1 MKDNEINLDM
11 TDADPRNVQI
21 NNNNNEKTN
30 NKDNKDNKP
39 PEANKIADIKQN
51 IVQGA
56 FQSAAVETSDNIFQ
70 KVSIGF
76 DFLKKYFDLDTADF
90 FKRFLQAIIPFN
102 PMFYKS
108 IELTPDLWGPIW
120 IYTTLI
126 FIIAA
131 CGSLSKYLSNDVINV
146 SFFQEFI
153 PIAAAFV
160 YGLGFILPL
169 VLFILM
175 KIFGTASSYATIVCI
190 YGYSMGI
197 YLPVIIACTV
207 PIGVSK

>member
-1 MKDNEINLDM
+1 MKDNEINLEM
-11 TDADPRNVQI
+11 TDDDPRNVQI
-21 NNNNNEKTN
+21 NSNTNEKNVSDNNNK
-30 NKDNKDNKP
+30 
-39 PEANKIADIKQN
+39 IKQPEQN
-51 IVQGA
+51 KKEEIKQKIIQGA

-76 DFLKKYFDLDTADF
+76 DFLKKYFDIDTADF
-90 FKRFLQAIIPFN
+90 FKRLLQAIVPFN

-108 IELTPDLWGPIW
+108 IELTPDLWGPVW

-131 CGSLSKYLSNDVINV
+131 CGSISKYLNNDVINV

-153 PIAAAFV
+153 PIAAAFI

-175 KIFGTASSYATIVCI
+175 KIFGTASSYVTIICI

-197 YLPVIIACTV
+197 YLPIIIACTV
-207 PIGVSK
+207 PIGVS